1 MKTKETKDQ
10 SETKEANRRNF
21 IIHKRIL
28 LV

>member
-10 SETKEANRRNF
+10 SETKEANKRNF
-21 IIHKRIL
+21 ITHKRIL